1 MLRSEAMVRPV
12 AMHRVVAEAMTIRET
27 SFFRDHL
34 PWEMLAQ
41 CVLPELLAKRRAEK
55 RLRVWSA
62 GCATGQET
70 YSLAMLMMDRSP
82 ELDAWDV
89 AITGTDLS
97 PSACTYG
104 RRGRYSR
111 LEINRGLPVRQMLR
125 YFERQGE
132 EWVVKPVVRRLVL
145 FEQGDLRML
154 TEGGAGF
161 DLVLL
166 RNVLPY
172 FSAADRDAVLV
183 ETHSRVKPGGVLLLG
198 ATEQID
204 DA

>member
-1 MLRSEAMVRPV
+1 
-12 AMHRVVAEAMTIRET
+12 
-27 SFFRDHL
+27 
-34 PWEMLAQ
+34 
-41 CVLPELLAKRRAEK
+41 
-55 RLRVWSA
+55 
-62 GCATGQET
+62 GQET
-70 YSLAMLMMDRSP
+70 YSLAMLLMDRFP

-97 PSACTYG
+97 PSACTYA

-111 LEINRGLPVRQMLR
+111 LEINRGLPARQMLR
-125 YFERQGE
+125 YFERHGE

-183 ETHSRVKPGGVLLLG
+183 ETHSRMELGGVLLLG
-198 ATEQID
+198 AAEQID
-204 DA
+204 DAPELFEARVAKEQPFYQVSSV